1 MITNLCFHGVGTLAR
16 EREPGETKY
25 WVSESL
31 FHAILDEVTRHSHV
45 RLSFDD
51 GNKSDILTGLPALQE
66 RRLRATFFPLVG
78 RLDDPDSLDGSDLRV
93 LRSAGMDIG
102 SHGWEHIP
110 WRRLTQEQARR
121 ELIDARDV
129 LARVSAGPVH
139 KAALPLGRY
148 DRVALRLLR
157 GAGYTTVYTSDRAPA
172 RERSWLQ
179 ARYSVT
185 ANDSVESVR
194 AIMTSRLGFT
204 EARNL
209 AASVVKSLR

>member
-1 MITNLCFHGVGTLAR
+1 VITNLCFHGVGTLAR